1 MRRSAQ
7 PRSGGAPTDA
17 APETEELSERMSV
30 LRDFERRLEGAVEG
44 FFARAFRSGLQPVEL
59 AKAVQRYAGNYQNV
73 GVDGVFVPNVYRFEL
88 NAADHERFREFGE
101 SLANELSDVLV
112 RTASERGWQLRGP
125 ARIELAVD
133 DDVPMGTYEL
143 RGKVEAAAGGQP
155 KAGAAETAATA
166 ATQTAGAAASLELV
180 DQAGQV
186 IPLSNQAVI
195 GRMPGCDVQLDDP
208 SVSRRHARI
217 SRASNGW
224 LVEDLGSTNGVMVN
238 GTSVDREYLRG
249 GEDLELGNVRLRFV
263 AGA

>member
-1 MRRSAQ
+1 
-7 PRSGGAPTDA
+7 
-17 APETEELSERMSV
+17 MSV

-88 NAADHERFREFGE
+88 NPTDHERFREFGE

-112 RTASERGWQLRGP
+112 RTAAERGWQLRGP

-133 DDVPMGTYEL
+133 EHVPLGTYEL
-143 RGKVEAAAGGQP
+143 RGKVEASAGGDMRP
-155 KAGAAETAATA
+155 RGAAPSRGG
-166 ATQTAGAAASLELV
+166 QVMAGGGRAILELV
-180 DQAGQV
+180 DQAGQQ
-186 IPLSNQAVI
+186 IPLPNQAVV

-217 SRASNGW
+217 SKATRGW
-224 LVEDLGSTNGVMVN
+224 LIEDLGSTNGIMVN
-238 GTSVDREYLRG
+238 GASVDREYLSG
-249 GEDLELGNVRLRFV
+249 GEDIELGNVRLRFV
-263 AGA
+263 AGR